1 MFSLSISFFSLGLLH
16 LRSIIEIDRLARS
29 CSHGGKRF
37 MAELPKGV
45 RLVYHASGYLSPKG
59 GVVTGRCFS
68 RRVIEGLDWRFLFK
82 DAFH

>member
-1 MFSLSISFFSLGLLH
+1 
-16 LRSIIEIDRLARS
+16 
-29 CSHGGKRF
+29 

-59 GVVTGRCFS
+59 GIVTGRYFS
-68 RRVIEGLDWRFLFK
+68 RRVIEGLDWRFWFK